1 MIGRGGARWWMVL
14 SLLLGLIFAL
24 LFWVSTAFAELS
36 SRADFREI
44 QVQQTNSAEL
54 PYVISS
60 EIDLQLS
67 DELRNALERGVPLF
81 FTLELRIYQP
91 RQFWFDSLELN
102 QSHTWRVQYNALLRQ
117 WRVVT
122 EQSSVQE
129 FSLDASLAH
138 ISGLYLWPIVDWQ
151 RLAPDVSYEGRMR
164 LKLDTSLLARPF
176 QITAINNSSAWS
188 LSSPWKNFTV
198 HLSAVK
204 PSS

>member
-1 MIGRGGARWWMVL
+1 MIGRGGARWWLVL
-14 SLLLGLIFAL
+14 SLLLSAIFAL
-24 LFWVSTAFAELS
+24 LFWASTAFAELS

-44 QVQQTNSAEL
+44 QVQRTDSADL

-81 FTLELRIYQP
+81 FTLELRVYQP
-91 RQFWFDSLELN
+91 RKFWLDSLALK

-117 WRVVT
+117 WRVVSD
-122 EQSSVQE
+122 QSSVQE

-138 ISGLYLWPIVDWQ
+138 ISGLYRWPIDAWQ
-151 RLAPDVSYEGRMR
+151 QLEPHVQYEGRMR